1 MINCC
6 AIVVQS
12 DFAIHLWCVSE
23 RERSFF
29 SVIKG
34 TIWDGDGMGDGLLQ
48 LVTSWS
54 FVKATFKS
62 FLDDVVFLYVW
73 FSPLF

>member
-48 LVTSWS
+48 LVTS
-54 FVKATFKS
+54 
-62 FLDDVVFLYVW
+62 
-73 FSPLF
+73 

>member
-12 DFAIHLWCVSE
+12 DFAIHIWCVSE

-34 TIWDGDGMGDGLLQ
+34 TIWGLGDGLLQ